1 MFPTLMFIL
10 GRTYFIKR
18 RKNYLDFKQVMS
30 SKLSNSFSIL
40 DTYTNLLT
48 EYVTLEL
55 SWVIEN
61 VKICSLLTVNANIAV
76 VPHIL
81 S

>member
-1 MFPTLMFIL
+1 MFPTHMFIL

-61 VKICSLLTVNANIAV
+61 VKICSLLTVNANIIV